1 MANSQLSLNTGIV
14 IFPSVEE
21 LDCVGLWEDFTMTKQ
36 MGAEL
41 FGKDTTHDFQEH
53 LKYHP
58 QPPFGGTRP
67 VKKA

>member
-1 MANSQLSLNTGIV
+1 MANSQLSLNTSIV

-21 LDCVGLWEDFTMTKQ
+21 LDWVGPWEVFTMAKQ

-41 FGKDTTHDFQEH
+41 FGEDTTHDVQEH
-53 LKYHP
+53 MEYYP
-58 QPPFGGTRP
+58 QPPFGGTHP